1 MSKIIEKAIKAG
13 DLPPQLRGDIEK
25 DASVLV
31 SVRRLTGNG
40 FTEEFEEGV
49 LKAEEET
56 EGKPFRPA
64 EEVIKELKAIAADE
78 SYLAGLIAV

>member
-1 MSKIIEKAIKAG
+1 MSNIIEKTFRAG
-13 DLPPQLRGDIEK
+13 DLPPQLRGDFEP

-31 SVRRLTGNG
+31 SVRRLTDNG

-56 EGKPFRPA
+56 EIMPFRPA
-64 EEVIKELKAIAADE
+64 EEVIEELKAMAADE
-78 SYLAGLIAV
+78 C